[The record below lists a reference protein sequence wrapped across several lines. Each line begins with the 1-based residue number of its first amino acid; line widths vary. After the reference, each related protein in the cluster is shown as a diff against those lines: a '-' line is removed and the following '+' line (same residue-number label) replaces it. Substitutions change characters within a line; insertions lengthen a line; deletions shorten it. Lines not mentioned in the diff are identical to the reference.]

1 MKTVVGRWSLVVGQ
15 AGLAELRTEGIIMG
29 SGICGAAL
37 VRAANAMLTALGGD
51 QVSLLLP
58 AMATASDAAGQ
69 LGLVDPGVQSVII
82 APVVATNLPTGNLGP
97 TRRIEFTLPASAV
110 DVQLPTLGM
119 GSAEALFNAVLGLV
133 YDGDLFHIEAVVTE
147 NFAGTAYFYVVTAV
161 E

>member
-1 MKTVVGRWSLVVGQ
+1 
-15 AGLAELRTEGIIMG
+15 MG
-29 SGICGAAL
+29 SGICGSAL

-58 AMATASDAAGQ
+58 GTATASDAAGQ
-69 LGLVDPGVQSVII
+69 LGLVDPGVQEVIVT
-82 APVVATNLPTGNLGP
+82 PVVTRNLPTGQLGP
-97 TRRIEFTLPASAV
+97 IRRIEFTLPASAIE
-110 DVQLPTLGM
+110 VQLPTLGM
-119 GSAEALFNAVLGLV
+119 ASAEALFNAALGLM

>member
-1 MKTVVGRWSLVVGQ
+1 
-15 AGLAELRTEGIIMG
+15 MG

-37 VRAANAMLTALGGD
+37 VRAANAMLSALGGD

-69 LGLVDPGVQSVII
+69 LGLVDPGVQEVII
-82 APVVATNLPTGNLGP
+82 TPVVTMNLPTGNLGP
-97 TRRIEFTLPASAV
+97 SRRIEFTLPASAI
-110 DVQLPTLGM
+110 DSQLSTLGM
-119 GSAEALFNAVLGLV
+119 ASAEALFNASLGLQ
-133 YDGDLFHIEAVVTE
+133 YDGDLFHIESIVTE